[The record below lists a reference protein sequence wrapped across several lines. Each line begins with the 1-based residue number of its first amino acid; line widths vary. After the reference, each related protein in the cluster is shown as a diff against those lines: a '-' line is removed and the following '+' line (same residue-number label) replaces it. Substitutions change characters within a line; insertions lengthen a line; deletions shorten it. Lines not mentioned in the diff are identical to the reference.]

1 MATLLDLDD
10 GQSGEFKNI
19 ALKDKTAHRLSAM
32 GIRVGATIIR
42 VRTAP
47 FGDPIIYKV
56 GTTVVAMR
64 KSDSSG
70 VEILL

>member
-10 GQSGEFKNI
+10 GQSGEVENI
-19 ALKDKTAHRLSAM
+19 VLPDKTAHRLSAM
-32 GIRVGATIIR
+32 GIRVGATITR